1 MSTITTTPVPSLGRK
16 PFVIGLAV
24 VGVLTVGAVAL
35 PHVHLGATTTTPTVT
50 QAQAP
55 DALDRRAAMAAA
67 AAAQS
72 SLAVERMLD
81 ASARTL
87 GHGRGTAI
95 VPALVG
101 TSVAQQ
107 QIGGQHLT
115 YPFSGRGRAIV
126 PSLVGASVAQQQV
139 AGSTRATRSPEAPA
153 RRPRTTPRAAAK
165 LHLTWTDPYVP
176 PVADPD
182 WKPFIRAHYYGGT
195 VSERVVT
202 RGD

>member
-55 DALDRRAAMAAA
+55 DALDRRDAMAAA

-139 AGSTRATRSPEAPA
+139 GGQHQSYPFTGSTGSSSSDYTASGR
-153 RRPRTTPRAAAK
+153 K

>member
-50 QAQAP
+50 RAQAP
-55 DALDRRAAMAAA
+55 DALDRRDAMAAA

-72 SLAVERMLD
+72 SLATQRMLD
-81 ASARTL
+81 AQTRTL
-87 GHGRGTAI
+87 GHGSGTVI
-95 VPALVG
+95 VPSLVA

-107 QIGGQHLT
+107 QVGGQHQS
-115 YPFSGRGRAIV
+115 YPFTGGTGSSSSSDYTAGGR
-126 PSLVGASVAQQQV
+126 
-139 AGSTRATRSPEAPA
+139 
-153 RRPRTTPRAAAK
+153 K
-165 LHLTWTDPYVP
+165 LHLSWTDPYTP